1 MSSRWVY
8 PVIILFLAIGLLVG
22 SLIFINPPGRSAQTG
37 STDPQTGLIHTYSS
51 KRGVTKF
58 TRPGA
63 NTFYRLIG
71 RFPERL
77 TIAGD
82 ALAGKFV
89 IDEDPNQAPIT
100 VSLDATGGTAAFI
113 LFPNSL
119 EDEHEA
125 TQVSSEMIRD
135 LVAADTPV
143 AIFVGATESE
153 PLVEAL
159 EKALTDQW
167 QIPQGQ
173 SVSLLVIGVVK
184 KEQSP

>member
-8 PVIILFLAIGLLVG
+8 AAIILLFAAGLLVG
-22 SLIFINPPGRSAQTG
+22 SLVFIKPPGRPAQTG
-37 STDPQTGLIHTYSS
+37 NTDPQTGLVHTYSA
-51 KRGVTKF
+51 KRGITKF

-77 TIAGD
+77 TIADD

-89 IDEDPNQAPIT
+89 IDEDPTQTPIT

-125 TQVSSEMIRD
+125 TQASSEMIRD
-135 LVAADTPV
+135 LVTADTPV
-143 AIFVGATESE
+143 AIFVGSTESE
-153 PLVEAL
+153 SLVEAF
-159 EKALTDQW
+159 EKALAEQW

-173 SVSLLVIGVVK
+173 SVSLLVVGVVK